1 MNIAVKW
8 FRKVH
13 QLTKSHTHP
22 MMIWDVMPHAGASQV
37 HPHIQGFLGK
47 KKYMGKIK
55 QFENVLLSY
64 KRNKKRN
71 YLEDYIDLHIALGLG
86 VRYRSAMIIT
96 PIDATKENEFIIVG
110 STSLSDW
117 IRALFLIHRTYIEEL
132 KVYCFSSGMAWP
144 SSIITNDKINLN
156 DMNMDKLPSSYVEG
170 NLMFARIAGRG
181 NCQSIENDISSLEL
195 YTINHLSSDPYKT
208 IHALN
213 ATLIK
218 YN

>member
-1 MNIAVKW
+1 MDIAVKW

-47 KKYMGKIK
+47 KKYLGKIK

-64 KRNKKRN
+64 KRTKKKN

-86 VRYRSAMIIT
+86 IRYRSAMIIT

-117 IRALFLIHRTYIEEL
+117 IRALYLIHRTYIEEL

-156 DMNMDKLPSSYVEG
+156 DIRMSNTNRLHLKLGSDAYGRPESNYFIHQNLQKEAKMMNTEHC
-170 NLMFARIAGRG
+170 N
-181 NCQSIENDISSLEL
+181 
-195 YTINHLSSDPYKT
+195 
-208 IHALN
+208 
-213 ATLIK
+213 
-218 YN
+218 